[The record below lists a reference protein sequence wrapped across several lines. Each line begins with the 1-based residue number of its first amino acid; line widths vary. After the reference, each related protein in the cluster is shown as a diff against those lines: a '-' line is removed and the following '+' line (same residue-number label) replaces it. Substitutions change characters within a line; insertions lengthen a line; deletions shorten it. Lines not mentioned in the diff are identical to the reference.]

1 MEARPSGAAAPAP
14 KGRALTPAMEDSRRT
29 LSHRASAREG
39 EREREGEEGRER
51 ESEREGVKRAPSRS
65 SADGGAVAEA
75 RSPGAAVPHAAQP

>member
-39 EREREGEEGRER
+39 EREREGEEGRE
-51 ESEREGVKRAPSRS
+51 SEREGVKRAPSRS